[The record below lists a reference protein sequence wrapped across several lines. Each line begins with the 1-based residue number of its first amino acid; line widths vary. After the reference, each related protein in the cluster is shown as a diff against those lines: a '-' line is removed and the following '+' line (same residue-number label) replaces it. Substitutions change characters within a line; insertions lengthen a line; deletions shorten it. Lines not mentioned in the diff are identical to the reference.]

1 MTTEIL
7 LRYVHFTSIFFI
19 VGSLFTEF
27 VLLKKEM
34 SRSELARLARID
46 AVYGIASIALLAAGL
61 TLWLGSIG
69 KPSEFYTNN
78 PIFLIKL
85 GLFTV
90 VGLLSIYPTVYFLRN
105 RKGNENE
112 RIITPK
118 AIIWMLRL
126 ELILIFVIPLFA
138 GLMSK
143 GVGLTD

>member
-34 SRSELARLARID
+34 SRSELTRLSRID

-69 KPSEFYTNN
+69 KPSEFYTKN

-112 RIITPK
+112 VLTTPPVLT
-118 AIIWMLRL
+118 WMLRV
-126 ELILIFVIPLFA
+126 ELILIFVIPLLA
-138 GLMSK
+138 GIMAK
-143 GVGLTD
+143 GVGLSE